1 MKQRN
6 GPELKDGSYV
16 RPPLLLRALL
26 VLLGVLL
33 VLSAAARAQI
43 EPVGTPGPI
52 PGTVHCAV
60 PDSECRQLNR
70 DITCFYY
77 GLRQGTS
84 GWARCQ
90 AALERGQ
97 SELRMLARMQAQ
109 AEMQDFDNRLQQA
122 GGWLQSINPDIPGV
136 PSIPHN
142 LNCSSFRDTDY
153 TC

>member
-1 MKQRN
+1 MR
-6 GPELKDGSYV
+6 LT
-16 RPPLLLRALL
+16 LLLSALL
-26 VLLGVLL
+26 VSSTG
-33 VLSAAARAQI
+33 ARAQI

-77 GLRQGTS
+77 GLRQGTT

-90 AALERGQ
+90 AALEEQGQ

-109 AEMQDFDNRLQQA
+109 VEM
-122 GGWLQSINPDIPGV
+122 
-136 PSIPHN
+136 H
-142 LNCSSFRDTDY
+142 
-153 TC
+153 

>member
-1 MKQRN
+1 MR
-6 GPELKDGSYV
+6 LT
-16 RPPLLLRALL
+16 LLLSALL
-26 VLLGVLL
+26 VLLSVLL

-43 EPVGTPGPI
+43 EPVGARGPI

-77 GLRQGTS
+77 GLRQGTT

-90 AALERGQ
+90 AALEEQGQ

-109 AEMQDFDNRLQQA
+109 VEMQDFGNQLPQA
-122 GGWLQSINPDIPGV
+122 GGWLQSIHPDIPAA
-136 PSIPHN
+136 PSIP
-142 LNCSSFRDTDY
+142 
-153 TC
+153 